1 MATRNP
7 NDQSRLL
14 DCEDEE
20 DRIRRISRLLSTIDS
35 TSNAH
40 QTPRPLEQL
49 MLPSSSALETTQ
61 TSEFQAFLP
70 QIMAANEDLFRRAR
84 ETDSSVDIEHFDGT
98 EGAYIEMVNYN
109 HCTERKK
116 RYKALSI
123 LQNLGLGLFEQRTE
137 RSAEDKSSSS
147 TDSSTTTSDTDSTS
161 DPDEEDDTHS
171 SGSDD
176 EEAESPDL
184 IALTRVPSIDTKPG
198 SSRRPPKVQTGE
210 ETGLSPTKPLLEP
223 QQPRSRDPSPTKAS
237 HAASSVYSFPTR
249 PDFTRTVTT
258 PTEVPEESDAP
269 PRLSFSSSVG
279 KDVRGLSPGNLL
291 QPPSARS
298 QRHPSTV
305 NLTEEGLEGS
315 DRLFDPFS
323 AVDYTAAK
331 HRSSGDM
338 EDPSQQKMWE
348 YLARIRSLQADVAA
362 MHLAMDGHG
371 LGDPWGTTRAG
382 GGRSRSGSMN
392 QTKES
397 TKALFVETPSI
408 AKMPMTPDAPLMRPI
423 GDDSDDEKEGNKKGN
438 KGTEEF
444 SDLNKMFEKKQEAL
458 KSVMEKLREL
468 SSVVRAYHEL
478 ENPVFPPHRQQTFE
492 SKLSSDRVVETPPPT
507 NILSSPLHE
516 TPKSMPKLSLTPII
530 TSSPTSSVPPSPL
543 PPKLQTRELSPPKR
557 AKAENRRISL
567 DMGVGGGRHGYVP
580 VSPGSSGPPLL
591 PSPPTPKR

>member
-1 MATRNP
+1 MWF
-7 NDQSRLL
+7 SR
-14 DCEDEE
+14 
-20 DRIRRISRLLSTIDS
+20 S
-35 TSNAH
+35 
-40 QTPRPLEQL
+40 
-49 MLPSSSALETTQ
+49 
-61 TSEFQAFLP
+61 
-70 QIMAANEDLFRRAR
+70 
-84 ETDSSVDIEHFDGT
+84 
-98 EGAYIEMVNYN
+98 
-109 HCTERKK
+109 
-116 RYKALSI
+116 
-123 LQNLGLGLFEQRTE
+123 
-137 RSAEDKSSSS
+137 
-147 TDSSTTTSDTDSTS
+147 
-161 DPDEEDDTHS
+161 
-171 SGSDD
+171 
-176 EEAESPDL
+176 
-184 IALTRVPSIDTKPG
+184 
-198 SSRRPPKVQTGE
+198 SSRRTPKVQTGE

-258 PTEVPEESDAP
+258 PTELPQESVGSDVP
-269 PRLSFSSSVG
+269 PRLSFTSSVG
-279 KDVRGLSPGNLL
+279 KDVRGISPGNLL

-305 NLTEEGLEGS
+305 NLTEEGLEGT

-323 AVDYTAAK
+323 GRPLATLHTSKPEALQTITPGMVIGNTGGNADPSTSAAAAAADLTAK

-371 LGDPWGTTRAG
+371 LGDPWGTRA
-382 GGRSRSGSMN
+382 GGRSRSGSVN

-397 TKALFVETPSI
+397 TKGLFVETPSI

-423 GDDSDDEKEGNKKGN
+423 GDDSDDEKEGNKKG
-438 KGTEEF
+438 GQSTEEF

-492 SKLSSDRVVETPPPT
+492 SKLPADRAVETPPST
-507 NILSSPLHE
+507 NILSNPLHE

-543 PPKLQTRELSPPKR
+543 PLKLQTRELSPPKR

-567 DMGVGGGRHGYVP
+567 EMGVGGGRHGYVP